1 MTCARGLPAPCTLH
15 TVLVPQVLDY
25 PSVPSLRT
33 DRQQRGRFST
43 LRSNE
48 EKQQWLLEKTVA
60 SSLRATTVD
69 GFLLVQEV
77 IPPVE
82 LLARRDC
89 YRKRYRWTRERV
101 SAAAVPY
108 HEAGGST
115 LCEETD
121 KTNAIVDV
129 HRATR
134 THTAL
139 AEGIEAGRLAK
150 F

>member
-1 MTCARGLPAPCTLH
+1 MREDCLHPALCTPCWFRKFSTIR
-15 TVLVPQVLDY
+15 VFPRCE
-25 PSVPSLRT
+25 PT
-33 DRQQRGRFST
+33 DSKEDAFRLCVRMKRSSSGCWKRLSRRHCVRQQSMASCSFRKLFHQSNSSRGRSST
-43 LRSNE
+43 ERCIVGP
-48 EKQQWLLEKTVA
+48 EK
-60 SSLRATTVD
+60 
-69 GFLLVQEV
+69 
-77 IPPVE
+77 
-82 LLARRDC
+82 
-89 YRKRYRWTRERV
+89 ER